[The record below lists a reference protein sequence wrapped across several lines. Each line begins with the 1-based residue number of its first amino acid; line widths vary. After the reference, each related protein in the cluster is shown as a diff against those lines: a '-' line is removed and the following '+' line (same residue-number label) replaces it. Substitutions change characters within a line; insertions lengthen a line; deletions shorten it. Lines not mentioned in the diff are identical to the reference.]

1 MKKNL
6 SLVQLTSLPDTL
18 NVSEMMNVLGGS
30 GIDDSI
36 SKCLI
41 ISIAVKCSVGTS
53 ATVSC
58 HPGTAVATCKSESP
72 AVMCSGTSALMCSGT
87 PAISCAPNVSAV
99 TCKGGGALKNK
110 LRI

>member
-41 ISIAVKCSVGTS
+41 ISIAVKCSGTS
-53 ATVSC
+53 
-58 HPGTAVATCKSESP
+58 
-72 AVMCSGTSALMCSGT
+72 AVMCSIT

-99 TCKGGGALKNK
+99 TCKGGGALKK
-110 LRI
+110 

>member
-41 ISIAVKCSVGTS
+41 ISIAVKCSGTS
-53 ATVSC
+53 
-58 HPGTAVATCKSESP
+58 
-72 AVMCSGTSALMCSGT
+72 AVMCSST

-99 TCKGGGALKNK
+99 TCKGGGALKNR

>member
-41 ISIAVKCSVGTS
+41 ISVLPYLV
-53 ATVSC
+53 
-58 HPGTAVATCKSESP
+58 
-72 AVMCSGTSALMCSGT
+72 
-87 PAISCAPNVSAV
+87 
-99 TCKGGGALKNK
+99 
-110 LRI
+110 

>member
-30 GIDDSI
+30 GFDDSV
-36 SKCLI
+36 SKCAI
-41 ISIAVKCSVGTS
+41 VSIAVKCSAGTS
-53 ATVSC
+53 AMALC
-58 HPGTAVATCKSESP
+58 RPGTAVVVCSSESP
-72 AVMCSGTSALMCSGT
+72 AVMCSGS
-87 PAISCAPNVSAV
+87 PAISCSQGTAAI
-99 TCKGGGALKNK
+99 TCKGGGALKNG

>member
-41 ISIAVKCSVGTS
+41 ISIAVKCSGTS
-53 ATVSC
+53 
-58 HPGTAVATCKSESP
+58 
-72 AVMCSGTSALMCSGT
+72 AVMCSST

-99 TCKGGGALKNK
+99 TCKGGGALKKQTQN
-110 LRI
+110 LRLMAMLKQAIG